1 MVLDRAKYYPDSVH
15 VDNLKWLIEHG
26 YQKKILLS
34 MDAGRASYQKYHM
47 AKLGKEANGIS
58 YLITR
63 FTDEMRE
70 AGISDEAIQDLLINN
85 AAKAFAF
92 KE

>member
-1 MVLDRAKYYPDSVH
+1 
-15 VDNLKWLIEHG
+15 
-26 YQKKILLS
+26 
-34 MDAGRASYQKYHM
+34 M
-47 AKLGKEANGIS
+47 AKSGKEANGIS

>member
-1 MVLDRAKYYPDSVH
+1 
-15 VDNLKWLIEHG
+15 
-26 YQKKILLS
+26 
-34 MDAGRASYQKYHM
+34 M

>member
-1 MVLDRAKYYPDSVH
+1 
-15 VDNLKWLIEHG
+15 
-26 YQKKILLS
+26 

-47 AKLGKEANGIS
+47 AKLGKEANGVS

-70 AGISDEAIQDLLINN
+70 AGISDEAIQDILSID
-85 AAKAFAF
+85 AAKEM
-92 KE
+92 KY